1 MRHAS
6 RAGFLVYLDQA
17 SDNRTPLMGQEVT
30 AYMGLKRRVGA
41 YEIELGEGTLR
52 KRSVASLR

>member
-6 RAGFLVYLDQA
+6 RAGIPGLLDQA
-17 SDNRTPLMGQEVT
+17 SDSRTPLMGQEVT
-30 AYMGLKRRVGA
+30 ADMGLKRRVGV

-52 KRSVASLR
+52 KRRVASLR